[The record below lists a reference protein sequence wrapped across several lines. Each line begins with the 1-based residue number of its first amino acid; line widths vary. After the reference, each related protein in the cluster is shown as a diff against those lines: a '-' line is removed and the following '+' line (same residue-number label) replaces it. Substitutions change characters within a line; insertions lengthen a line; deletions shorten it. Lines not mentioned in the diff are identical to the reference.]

1 MHWEGRRGGCLPFRL
16 VGSILVDQVS
26 TEDEQSLEQGRG
38 HVGPG
43 TLHNVFP
50 DDIQALAGS
59 SYDGDLAFSTDVV
72 DDLLST
78 LIKSE
83 RLLGIMGIRW
93 ARWEGWALNEM
104 DSIFGAVTT
113 VSAGPVVTVDV
124 RRHKTKAWAPHP

>member
-1 MHWEGRRGGCLPFRL
+1 MTRQPVHRADSVHWERRHLGRLPCGL
-16 VGSILVDQVS
+16 VSSILVDQVS

-43 TLHNVFP
+43 KLHDVFP

-78 LIKSE
+78 LIKS
-83 RLLGIMGIRW
+83 
-93 ARWEGWALNEM
+93 
-104 DSIFGAVTT
+104 
-113 VSAGPVVTVDV
+113 
-124 RRHKTKAWAPHP
+124 